1 MVRKKSTLNSE
12 QKGIQAGIKAFCPPP
27 SANNAVVSEYTDS
40 VEEQHAYI
48 KETVDT
54 IFPSNIR
61 ILQVR
66 LR

>member
-1 MVRKKSTLNSE
+1 M
-12 QKGIQAGIKAFCPPP
+12 GGAIKPLCPP
-27 SANNAVVSEYTDS
+27 SDNNAVVSQYNDG

-61 ILQVR
+61 ILQVS

>member
-1 MVRKKSTLNSE
+1 MSLSSL
-12 QKGIQAGIKAFCPPP
+12 PP
-27 SANNAVVSEYTDS
+27 SDNNLVVSEYTES

-61 ILQVR
+61 VLQVKVLRFR
-66 LR
+66 LPSTPTPVHHW